1 MARKRILILCLILN
15 LLFIWGNSLLR
26 REVSA
31 RLSDRVMDVMNAAAE
46 KLGLGPDFFTFHTD
60 EDGDGEPD
68 RTSLLVRK
76 LAHITEFACLGAL
89 LRLLT
94 DEREG
99 AAALSALYAA
109 GTAASDE
116 ALQLLSHRGA
126 QLRDVLLDCAGAA
139 LGIFLVAAVRRA
151 RRGSASER
159 GENPPV

>member
-15 LLFIWGNSLLR
+15 LLFIWGNSLLP

-31 RLSDRVMDVMNAAAE
+31 RLSDRVNVMNAAAE

-76 LAHITEFACLGAL
+76 IAHLTEFACLGAL

-94 DEREG
+94 DERKG
-99 AAALSALYAA
+99 ASALCALYAA

-126 QLRDVLLDCAGAA
+126 QLRDVLLDCAGAG
-139 LGIFLVAAVRRA
+139 LGILLIAAVRRA
-151 RRGSASER
+151 RGGNASES
-159 GENPPV
+159 GEDPPV